1 MSVEGVPEAMTRRGR
16 LVVVLICVVISVETM
31 LFSILAPVLPDIAH
45 EFGLDSVGAGVVNG
59 AYAVGLVVT
68 AIPAGRLAARID
80 ERWGIIAALVMIG
93 ASSIWFAVATHA
105 WELTASRFV
114 AGAASSL
121 VWAGGLAWAAASGP
135 RSTQGTR
142 LATVMSSAIFG
153 TLIGPVLGTLI
164 TVTGRTTVFVALGV
178 LSLLLCVPTYLLG
191 RSPEVDPHL
200 EEGLGLL
207 VRNVWPAMAA
217 AFYIGT
223 LMAAVTV
230 MVPLE
235 SVARGTSAT
244 LVGIVFIIGTLL
256 QAALGPPMGRL
267 TDRLG
272 APRVLIATLAVIA
285 GLCVALMLAPGALGP
300 MLVLLVL
307 IPAGVGVY
315 TPTMVSVADGAHHL
329 GLATAI
335 AFSAWNL
342 MWALGEGIGSIG
354 GPGLAQLTSNPLVY
368 LLFGVAAAALAV
380 GSRRQGR
387 AQTDSVEKAG

>member
-1 MSVEGVPEAMTRRGR
+1 
-16 LVVVLICVVISVETM
+16 
-31 LFSILAPVLPDIAH
+31 
-45 EFGLDSVGAGVVNG
+45 
-59 AYAVGLVVT
+59 
-68 AIPAGRLAARID
+68 
-80 ERWGIIAALVMIG
+80 
-93 ASSIWFAVATHA
+93 
-105 WELTASRFV
+105 
-114 AGAASSL
+114 
-121 VWAGGLAWAAASGP
+121 
-135 RSTQGTR
+135 
-142 LATVMSSAIFG
+142 
-153 TLIGPVLGTLI
+153 
-164 TVTGRTTVFVALGV
+164 
-178 LSLLLCVPTYLLG
+178 
-191 RSPEVDPHL
+191 
-200 EEGLGLL
+200 
-207 VRNVWPAMAA
+207 
-217 AFYIGT
+217 
-223 LMAAVTV
+223 
-230 MVPLE
+230 
-235 SVARGTSAT
+235 
-244 LVGIVFIIGTLL
+244 
-256 QAALGPPMGRL
+256 MGRL